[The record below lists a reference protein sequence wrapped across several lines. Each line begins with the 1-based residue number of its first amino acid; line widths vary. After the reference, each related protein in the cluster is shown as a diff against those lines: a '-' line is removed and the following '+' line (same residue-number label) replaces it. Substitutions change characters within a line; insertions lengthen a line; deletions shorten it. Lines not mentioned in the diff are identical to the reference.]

1 MKRIFLAAICTLTAL
16 SAYGQAQTAPPG
28 ISSCTLNVAQA
39 PAVRGVKLGMTVDE
53 LLALF
58 PGSAENQQTK
68 QILAEADGNP
78 RLGAAFFGISPAGY
92 STRERYAGISSYG
105 VQAFD
110 RRIVGL
116 YVNYEGPPNGP
127 RWTNVD
133 DLTEKF
139 VESFK
144 LPGTANWLLDRSD
157 ARRGLQCHG
166 FQVFALISGDRAT
179 LMLIEPEWVQTQK
192 ARLAAYEEQK
202 RREFKP

>member
-28 ISSCTLNVAQA
+28 
-39 PAVRGVKLGMTVDE
+39 
-53 LLALF
+53 
-58 PGSAENQQTK
+58 
-68 QILAEADGNP
+68 
-78 RLGAAFFGISPAGY
+78 
-92 STRERYAGISSYG
+92 ERFAGISSYT

-133 DLTEKF
+133 DLAEKF

-144 LPGTANWLLDRSD
+144 LPSTANWLLDRSE

-166 FQVFALISGDRAT
+166 FQVFTLISGDRAT

-192 ARLAAYEEQK
+192 TRLAAYEEQK

>member
-16 SAYGQAQTAPPG
+16 SAYGQAQTALPG
-28 ISSCTLNVAQA
+28 VSPCTLDVAQA
-39 PAVRGVKLGMTVDE
+39 PAIRGVKLGMTVDE
-53 LLALF
+53 LLAVF
-58 PGSAENQQTK
+58 PGSAENQQIK
-68 QILAEADGNP
+68 RSLAEAEGNP
-78 RLGAAFFGISPAGY
+78 RFGAAFFSISPTG
-92 STRERYAGISSYG
+92 ERFAGISNYA

-116 YVNYEGPPNGP
+116 YVAYEGPPNGP

-133 DLTEKF
+133 DLAEKF

-144 LPGTANWLLDRSD
+144 LPSTANWLLDRSD
-157 ARRGLQCHG
+157 IRRGLQCHG

-179 LMLIEPEWVQTQK
+179 LMLVEPEWMQTQK
-192 ARLAAYEEQK
+192 TRLAAYEEQK